1 MLQERVILIEQI
13 RNRFVKKLTFDIG
26 LKGRWNFSMQ
36 KSRLKRGEEGRNI
49 LDKWMPS

>member
-1 MLQERVILIEQI
+1 MPHERVILIEEI

-36 KSRLKRGEEGRNI
+36 RSRLKKGEEGRNI
-49 LDKWMPS
+49 LDKGMLS

>member
-36 KSRLKRGEEGRNI
+36 RSRLKRSEEGRNI